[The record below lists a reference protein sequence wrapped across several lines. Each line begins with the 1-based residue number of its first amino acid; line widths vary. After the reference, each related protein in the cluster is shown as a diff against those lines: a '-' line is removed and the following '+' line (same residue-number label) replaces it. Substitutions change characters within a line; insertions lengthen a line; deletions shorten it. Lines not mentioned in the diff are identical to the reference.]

1 MNKKKL
7 SKFLSF
13 VLRHKPDALSLKM
26 DKKGWV
32 DLDELLEKMQAAGKT
47 ASREEVELVVQ
58 TNDKQR
64 FMIDAKQ
71 NKIRANQGH
80 SIKVNLE
87 LRERIP
93 PAILYHGTAYKNL
106 RDIRAKGL
114 KKMKRQHVHLSKDIH
129 IAKSVGTRHGVPTV
143 LKIDCLG
150 MLENGS
156 KFYLSANNVWLTNDV
171 PVRFITF
178 E

>member
-13 VLRHKPDALSLKM
+13 VLRHKPEALGLKM
-26 DKKGWV
+26 DKNGWV
-32 DLDELLEKMQAAGKT
+32 NLDELLEKMQTAGKI
-47 ASREEVELVVQ
+47 ASREEIELVVQ

-64 FMIDAKQ
+64 FTIDNEK
-71 NKIRANQGH
+71 NRIRANQGH

-87 LRERIP
+87 LQERVP

-106 RDIRAKGL
+106 KDIKAKGL
-114 KKMKRQHVHLSKDIH
+114 KKMKRQHVHLSKDHH
-129 IAKSVGTRHGVPTV
+129 IAKSVGARHGVPTV

-156 KFYLSANNVWLTNDV
+156 KFYLSKNNVWLTNDV
-171 PVRFITF
+171 PAKFIIF